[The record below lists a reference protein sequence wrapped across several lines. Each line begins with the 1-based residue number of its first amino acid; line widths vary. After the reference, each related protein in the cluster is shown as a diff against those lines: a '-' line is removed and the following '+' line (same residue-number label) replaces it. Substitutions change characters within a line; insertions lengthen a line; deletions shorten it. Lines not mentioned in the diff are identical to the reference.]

1 MSLFRKILFPFAI
14 LYDVVTSIRNV
25 LFDKGVLKST
35 KFDTPLINV
44 GNLSVGGTG
53 KTPQIEYLVRLLKN
67 QNKVAVLSRGYKRK
81 STGFVLA
88 DDSTLVQDI
97 GDEPFQF
104 YSKFDELIVAVD
116 EQRVHGVQ
124 QLLSL
129 KKAPDVIL
137 LDDAFQ
143 HRKVNS
149 GFNILLTPYH
159 DLYVD
164 DLILPAGNLRE
175 SRRGS
180 KRAQIVVVTKCP
192 QSLSD
197 SEKRLI
203 SNKLKLNS
211 DQYLF
216 FTTIA
221 YSDEIVG
228 PLGKL
233 SLEKLKGYDV
243 LLITG
248 IANPKPLVDYLEE
261 TGINLTHLKYSD
273 HHNFSESEIQ
283 NIQNQFG
290 KMNSKH
296 KLILTTEKDYMRL
309 KNRLEIHFLG
319 IEISF
324 LEKGNKFNKLIEA
337 YVSNS

>member
-14 LYDVVTSIRNV
+14 LYDAITAIRNV

-35 KFDTPLINV
+35 KFEIPLITV

-67 QNKVAVLSRGYKRK
+67 KNRVAVLSRGYKRK

-88 DDSTLVQDI
+88 NDSTLVQYI

-129 KKAPDVIL
+129 KNTPEVIL

-149 GFNILLTPYH
+149 EFNVLLTPYH

-175 SRRGS
+175 SRRGA
-180 KRAQIVVVTKCP
+180 KRAQVVVVTKCP
-192 QSLSD
+192 QTLSD

-211 DQYLF
+211 DQQLF
-216 FTTIA
+216 FTTIT
-221 YSDEIVG
+221 YSNEINGTSGNV
-228 PLGKL
+228 
-233 SLEKLKGYDV
+233 SLEELKDYDI
-243 LLITG
+243 LLVTG
-248 IANPKPLVDYLEE
+248 IANPKPLVDYLED

-273 HHNFSESEIQ
+273 HHDFSEGEIQ
-283 NIQNQFG
+283 NIQNQFE

-309 KNRLEIHFLG
+309 KNRLEIYFLG

-324 LEKGNKFNKLIEA
+324 LEKGDQFNTLIET
-337 YVSNS
+337 YVSSL